1 MRKVI
6 YKENVLVTK
15 QDGSRPAWELQDKGE
30 ALFHQFGLDYEEF
43 ESSGCSFS
51 VAILELADGQ
61 VITVP
66 AHLIRF
72 IDTVKI

>member
-6 YKENVLVTK
+6 YKENVLIK
-15 QDGSRPAWELQDKGE
+15 DDSGNGDAGRSRWVMQDKGE

-72 IDTVKI
+72 ID